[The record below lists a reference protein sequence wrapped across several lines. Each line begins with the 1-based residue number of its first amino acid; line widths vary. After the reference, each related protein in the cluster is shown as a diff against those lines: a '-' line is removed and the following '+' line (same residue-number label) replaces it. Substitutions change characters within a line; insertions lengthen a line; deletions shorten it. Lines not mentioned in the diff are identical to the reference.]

1 MQNGLFNVTEEQ
13 QSLVELI
20 RDFMTKEIKPHV
32 LEWEKEGHYPQEIIE
47 QGIEM
52 GLHMLQV
59 PEEYGGMGLDTT
71 TTAMMIEEGAKVE
84 STFMGMFN
92 VTSMGGKIVMAAGNE
107 EQKQYYSGLLQKGY
121 LSSFCLTEPDAGS
134 DSAAVRTTAVR
145 KGDSYVINGT
155 KMFITNAS
163 LASVFLVVA
172 TLDPS
177 KGSKGLATFIVEKD
191 RPGVT
196 VGKKIE
202 KIGMRLSNT
211 AEVIFDNVEIPAF
224 NLIGTEEGGFANAMK
239 VITASRPIIAASS
252 LGACQLARDLAI
264 QYSKERIAFGKPIC
278 AKQMIQEKI
287 ANMEMLIQAGRG
299 LVYNATMLLDQG
311 KPCNKEASIAKCF
324 VTEAYGKITDDA
336 LQIFGGYGLCDEYLI
351 SKLYRDARV
360 NRIIEGTNEI
370 QRVVIAKSL
379 LR

>member
-107 EQKQYYSGLLQKGY
+107 EQKQYYSGLLH
-121 LSSFCLTEPDAGS
+121 
-134 DSAAVRTTAVR
+134 SAAVRTTAVR

-239 VITASRPIIAASS
+239 VLTASRPIIAASS

-351 SKLYRDARV
+351 SKLYRDSRV